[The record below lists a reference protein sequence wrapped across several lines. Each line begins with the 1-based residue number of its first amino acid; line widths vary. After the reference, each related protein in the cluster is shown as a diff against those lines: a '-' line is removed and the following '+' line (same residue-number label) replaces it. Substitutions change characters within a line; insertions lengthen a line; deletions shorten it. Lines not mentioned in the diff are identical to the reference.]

1 MKNSWFFKSFLLL
14 FLWSS
19 CINGEQ
25 TYRADH
31 TQLLSGGNSK
41 VWMLSGTQQ
50 DEQGQKKRNAW
61 GEVLFVFYLTGE
73 VLIGSFG
80 DLDKGTFDK
89 GHFSYQEDK
98 EELTIWINSEK
109 WKFKMNIESEDELVF
124 QTLKGAYLAPFMHL
138 VPLSVPN

>member
-1 MKNSWFFKSFLLL
+1 MINSWFFKLALL
-14 FLWSS
+14 FLLSA

-31 TQLLSGGNSK
+31 THLLSGGNSK
-41 VWMLSGTQQ
+41 VWMLKGTQQ
-50 DEQGQKKRNAW
+50 NEQMQLKRNSW

-73 VLIGSFG
+73 VLVGSFG

-98 EELTIWINSEK
+98 EELIIWINSEK
-109 WKFKMNIESEDELVF
+109 WKFKMNIESEDELIF
-124 QTLKGAYLAPFMHL
+124 QTLKGPYLAPFMHL
-138 VPLSVPN
+138 VPLTVPN